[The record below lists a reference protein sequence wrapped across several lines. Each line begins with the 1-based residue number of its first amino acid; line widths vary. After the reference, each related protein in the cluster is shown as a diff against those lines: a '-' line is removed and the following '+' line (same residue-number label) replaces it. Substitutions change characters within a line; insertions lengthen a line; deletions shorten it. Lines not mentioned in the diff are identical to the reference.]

1 MSDIDAWAGNTFP
14 LEDWL
19 DIDDAVDTARI
30 VSDKSVSITVVRNG
44 VEQDAQT
51 VRIEEAGRGR
61 SYQSEAGE
69 TARADVVILGYKD
82 HPNINDTDIQRGDRF
97 AYEGQGYEVV
107 MVIPGLPD
115 SLQAYAKV
123 RS

>member
-1 MSDIDAWAGNTFP
+1 MPDIDAWAGNTFP
-14 LEDWL
+14 LGDWF
-19 DIDDAVDTARI
+19 DIDDAVDAARI
-30 VSDKSVSITVVRNG
+30 ISDKSVSITVVRDG
-44 VEQDAQT
+44 AAQDAQT

-69 TARADVVILGYKD
+69 TGQIDAVILGYKG
-82 HPNINDTDIQRGDRF
+82 HPSIDDTDIQRGDRF

-107 MVIPGLPD
+107 RVSPGLPD
-115 SLQAYAKV
+115 SLQAYARV

>member
-1 MSDIDAWAGNTFP
+1 MPDIDAWAGNTFP
-14 LEDWL
+14 LGGWL
-19 DIDDAVDTARI
+19 DIDDAVDAARI
-30 VSDKSVSITVVRNG
+30 IGDKSVSVTVVRDG
-44 VEQDAQT
+44 TAQDAQT

-69 TARADVVILGYKD
+69 TAQADVVILGYKG
-82 HPNINDTDIQRGDRF
+82 HPGIDDTDIQRGDRF

-107 MVIPGLPD
+107 MVIPGLTD
-115 SLQAYAKV
+115 SFQAYAKA